1 METSGTIA
9 TDWEGK
15 EVWMSDRK
23 KNVHLQIRRNLK
35 LFALDSVKLSTVH
48 RKERRRSV
56 LCRDYLSHIIFL
68 KILFC
73 NGFCNVTSIIFA
85 KSISCNG
92 TL

>member
-35 LFALDSVKLSTVH
+35 LFAHDSVKLSTVH
-48 RKERRRSV
+48 RKEKGEGQYCV
-56 LCRDYLSHIIFL
+56 ATICHIIY
-68 KILFC
+68 
-73 NGFCNVTSIIFA
+73 S
-85 KSISCNG
+85 
-92 TL
+92 